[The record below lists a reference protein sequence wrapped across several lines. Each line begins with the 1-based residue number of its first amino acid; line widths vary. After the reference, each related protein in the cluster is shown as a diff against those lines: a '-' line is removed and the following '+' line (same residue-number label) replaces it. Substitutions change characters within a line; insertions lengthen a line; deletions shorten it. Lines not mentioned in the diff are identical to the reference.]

1 MKVRRDYL
9 GVIAALCSALSL
21 SAADAASPPGAAK
34 DPLEPAR
41 AALRTLQFDKAIQLL
56 GAADKSG
63 NPDAQYL
70 LGLMYL
76 NGVGTVSDSERAKSL
91 LRSAA
96 EHGQAAAAYVLAGE
110 LAHDPGV
117 PADSA
122 HEWLARS
129 AKLGYVRAVEAL
141 KSGRPLLDRETV
153 GASDP
158 TLLTAWVIDCVRK
171 DDAAELRRLGKE
183 SAAVRDEFGRSALAH
198 AAEAGTLSAATA
210 LLELGAD
217 VAAVDAAG
225 TTALMIAAE
234 RPNRAMVEL
243 LLHHGAD
250 PQAADALKR
259 TAVFYAARA
268 NHPEIIRTLQDAG
281 AKLDAL
287 DERGYNA
294 LDDALAVGAD
304 ASASEL
310 RSFGL
315 HANVVVAPGRQT
327 GKFDPA
333 HPGDIY
339 RGWPAI
345 ALAVARNDTAKVQE
359 QLGAG
364 VQASLRLPGM
374 GQPAG
379 MGQPQGDSLLQVAA
393 DAHAIESLTLLL
405 ARGADP
411 SAPDHAGHS
420 VLWLAAVR
428 GDLPVIKALLSGG
441 VSPDTHTTSE
451 KTPLLAALRATHPDV
466 ADALLAAGASP
477 EAADAEGHTPLMLA
491 CASRELGLV
500 KALLAQHAKTGVA
513 DRERRSALWYAAAA
527 GSRDEVVML
536 LSAGAS
542 EQLAD
547 TREFSVLHAAAA
559 QPDAGVLEPLLAA
572 GAAVNRRSVD
582 GDTPLLIAAATG
594 HAEVVRVL
602 LAHSPELNVQNKAGD
617 TALIAAS
624 RGGYTTI
631 CHLLLEAGA
640 QVGLR
645 NVAGVSAADVATGRG
660 FASIAKEISAK
671 G

>member
-1 MKVRRDYL
+1 MRVSRDLL
-9 GVIAALCSALSL
+9 GAIAALCCALSV
-21 SAADAASPPGAAK
+21 SVAEAATRPGGAN

-56 GAADKSG
+56 GAAVNAG

-76 NGVGTVSDSERAKSL
+76 NGVGTVSDPGRAKTL
-91 LRSAA
+91 LQSAA
-96 EHGQAAAAYVLAGE
+96 EHGQGAAAYVLAGE
-110 LAHDPGV
+110 LARGPSAS
-117 PADSA
+117 ADSA

-141 KSGRPLLDRETV
+141 KSGRPLLERESV

-158 TLLTAWVIDCVRK
+158 TLLTAWVMDCVRK
-171 DDAAELRRLGKE
+171 DDAAELRRLGKP
-183 SAAVRDEFGRSALAH
+183 SAVVRDEFGRGALAR
-198 AAEAGTLSAATA
+198 AAEAGTLSAAAA

-217 VAAVDAAG
+217 VAAVDSAG
-225 TTALMIAAE
+225 TTALMIAAQ
-234 RPNRAMVEL
+234 RPDRAMVEL
-243 LLHHGAD
+243 LLQHGAD

-281 AKLDAL
+281 ANLGAQ

-294 LDDALAVGAD
+294 LDDAVAVGAD

-310 RSFGL
+310 RSLGVR
-315 HANVVVAPGRQT
+315 ANLVSVEPGRQT

-333 HPGDIY
+333 HPGEIY

-345 ALAVARNDTAKVQE
+345 ALAVARNDTASVQQ

-364 VQASLRLPGM
+364 GNANLRL
-374 GQPAG
+374 PAG
-379 MGQPQGDSLLQVAA
+379 MGQPQGDPLLQVAA
-393 DAHAIESLTLLL
+393 DAHSMQSLGLLL
-405 ARGADP
+405 AHGADP
-411 SAPDHAGHS
+411 SAADHAGHS
-420 VLWLAAVR
+420 ALWLAAVR
-428 GDLPVIKALLSGG
+428 GDLPVVKELLSGG
-441 VSPDTHTTSE
+441 VSPDTHATSE

-466 ADALLAAGASP
+466 AEALLAAGASP
-477 EAADAEGHTPLMLA
+477 EATDAEGHTPLMLA

-500 KALLAQHAKTGVA
+500 KALLALHARTGVA
-513 DRERRSALWYAAAA
+513 DRERRSALWYAASS
-527 GSRDEVVML
+527 GSRDAVVML
-536 LSAGAS
+536 LSAGVSAD
-542 EQLAD
+542 LAD
-547 TREFSVLHAAAA
+547 TRELSVLHAAAA
-559 QPDAGVLEPLLAA
+559 QPDAAVLEPLLTS

-594 HAEVVRVL
+594 HADVVRVL
-602 LAHSPELNVQNKAGD
+602 LAHSPDLNAQNKAGD

-640 QVGLR
+640 NVVLR
-645 NVAGVSAADVATGRG
+645 NVAGVSAGDMATGRG
-660 FASIAKEISAK
+660 FAAIAREISGK
-671 G
+671 GG

>member
-1 MKVRRDYL
+1 MQVRRDYL
-9 GVIAALCSALSL
+9 GLIAALCCALNPFTV
-21 SAADAASPPGAAK
+21 DAATRPGGAN
-34 DPLEPAR
+34 DSLEPAR
-41 AALRTLQFDKAIQLL
+41 AALRTLQFDKAIRLL
-56 GAADKSG
+56 DAAVKAG

-76 NGVGTVSDSERAKSL
+76 NGVGTVSDPERAKAL

-96 EHGQAAAAYVLAGE
+96 EHGQGAAAYVLAGE
-110 LAHDPGV
+110 LAHEPGAES
-117 PADSA
+117 ADSA

-141 KSGRPLLDRETV
+141 KSGRPLLDRESV

-158 TLLTAWVIDCVRK
+158 TLLTAWVLDCVRK
-171 DDAAELRRLGKE
+171 DDVVELRRLGKT
-183 SAAVRDEFGRSALAH
+183 SAAVRDEFGRSALSH
-198 AAEAGTLSAATA
+198 AAEAGSVSAATA

-217 VAAVDAAG
+217 VAAVDSAG

-234 RPNRAMVEL
+234 RPDRSMVEL
-243 LLHHGAD
+243 LLKHGAD
-250 PQAADALKR
+250 PQAADALQR
-259 TAVFYAARA
+259 TAIFYAARA

-281 AKLDAL
+281 AKLDAA

-304 ASASEL
+304 ASATEL
-310 RSFGL
+310 RALGVR
-315 HANVVVAPGRQT
+315 ANNVTVEPGRQA

-345 ALAVARNDTAKVQE
+345 ALAVARNDTASVQQ
-359 QLGAG
+359 QLSAG
-364 VQASLRLPGM
+364 GNPNLRLP
-374 GQPAG
+374 AG
-379 MGQPQGDSLLQVAA
+379 MAQPQGDSLLQVAA
-393 DAHAIESLTLLL
+393 DAHALQSLTALL
-405 ARGADP
+405 AHGANP
-411 SAPDHAGHS
+411 SAPDHAGHG

-441 VSPDTHTTSE
+441 VSADTHTTSE

-466 ADALLAAGASP
+466 AETLLAAGASP
-477 EAADAEGHTPLMLA
+477 EATDEAGHTPLMLA
-491 CASRELGLV
+491 CASGELSLV
-500 KALLAQHAKTGVA
+500 KVLLAQHAKVGVA
-513 DRERRSALWYAAAA
+513 DRERRSALWYAAAS
-527 GSRDEVVML
+527 GSRDVVVML
-536 LSAGAS
+536 LTAGAS
-542 EQLAD
+542 QELAD
-547 TREFSVLHAAAA
+547 TRELSVLHAAAA
-559 QPDAGVLEPLLAA
+559 QPNPAVLEPLLAA

-582 GDTPLLIAAATG
+582 GDTPLSIAAATG

-624 RGGYTTI
+624 RGGHTTI

-640 QVGLR
+640 NVVLR

-660 FASIAKEISAK
+660 FASIAKEISTK
-671 G
+671 GG